1 MIKNFFI
8 ALLLTLSVS
17 PYAMSQ
23 TAVYIG
29 FGSSDSS
36 GVTAAAPP
44 FDDSELDGRIGDLE
58 GLFTEQSCSLDV
70 IWNTQRAATIV
81 ARFSPPE
88 SGEYDL
94 RLSGTVAVGTASLVI
109 STDAFEEFA
118 IDRGLNAAQVSA
130 FRTSP
135 GRVAEIPTNFRLTP
149 VSPDRIL
156 TLTLDENEVYT
167 ALVFSGGNSSSPE
180 LCVDHPSILS
190 DPALEERT
198 AELESIP
205 QPHSDLVVIPSAANN
220 TGGFLGLSFIFT
232 VPEATRYEIVAT
244 WGWDSDVDGD
254 LMRGRFRI
262 NGLDSSHEVG
272 TLSPSPPLPNGRP
285 VETLRLV
292 SQLPAGENTIELR
305 YSGTEPGST
314 VSINNL
320 VITARTM

>member
-36 GVTAAAPP
+36 GVPAAAPP
-44 FDDSELDGRIGDLE
+44 FDDSELDSRIGDLE
-58 GLFTEQSCSLDV
+58 GLFTERSCSLDL
-70 IWNTQRAATIV
+70 IWGTQRAAAIA

-88 SGEYDL
+88 SGEYRL
-94 RLSGTVAVGTASLVI
+94 RLSGTVTTGTASLVI
-109 STDAFEEFA
+109 STDSFGEFA
-118 IDRGLNAAQVSA
+118 IDAGLNGTQVSA
-130 FRTSP
+130 FRNSP
-135 GRVAEIPTNFRLTP
+135 GVVAEIPSNFRLNP

-167 ALVFSGGNSSSPE
+167 ALLFSGGGSSSPE
-180 LCVDHPSILS
+180 LCVEHPSILS

-198 AELESIP
+198 TALESIT
-205 QPHSDLVVIPSAANN
+205 QTHSELRVVPTASNN
-220 TGGFLGLSFIFT
+220 TGGFIGSDFIFT
-232 VPEATRYEIVAT
+232 VPEAASYEIVAT

-272 TLSPSPPLPNGRP
+272 TPSPSPPLPNGRP
-285 VETLRLV
+285 VETLRIV
-292 SQLPAGENTIELR
+292 SQLPAGVNTIQLR
-305 YSGTEPGST
+305 YSGTEAGST
-314 VSINNL
+314 VTLNNL
-320 VITARTM
+320 VMTARSM